1 MIRVTIG
8 TNTNRKAVNIDP
20 NRTIKSVLDEHEVN
34 YTTGTLHLD
43 GATLQ
48 PGEINKTFADF
59 GITDSCYL
67 ISVVKADN
75 ARAH

>member
-1 MIRVTIG
+1 MIKVTIG
-8 TNTNRKAVNIDP
+8 TNTNRKAVNVDP
-20 NRTIKSVLDEHEVN
+20 NRTIKSVLDEQGIN

-67 ISVVKADN
+67 IAVVKADN
-75 ARAH
+75 AH

>member
-1 MIRVTIG
+1 MIKVTIG
-8 TNTNRKAVNIDP
+8 TNTNRKAVNVDP
-20 NRTIKSVLDEHEVN
+20 NRTIKSVLDENEVN
-34 YTTGTLHLD
+34 YTVGILHLD

-67 ISVVKADN
+67 IAAVKADN
-75 ARAH
+75 AR

>member
-1 MIRVTIG
+1 MIKVTIG
-8 TNTNRKAVNIDP
+8 TNTNRKNVNVDP
-20 NRTIKSVLDEHEVN
+20 NRTIKSVLDEQNVN
-34 YTTGTLHLD
+34 YATGILQLD

-59 GITDSCYL
+59 NITESCYL

-75 ARAH
+75 AR

>member
-8 TNTNRKAVNIDP
+8 TNTNRKSVTVDP
-20 NRTIKSVLDEHEVN
+20 NRTIKSVLDENEVN
-34 YTTGTLHLD
+34 YITGTLHLD

-59 GITDSCYL
+59 NITESCYL

-75 ARAH
+75 AR

>member
-1 MIRVTIG
+1 MIKVTIG
-8 TNTNRKAVNIDP
+8 TNTNRRSVNVDP
-20 NRTIKSVLDEHEVN
+20 NRTIKSVLDEQGIN

-75 ARAH
+75 AR

>member
-1 MIRVTIG
+1 MIKVTIG
-8 TNTNRKAVNIDP
+8 TNTNRKAVNVDP
-20 NRTIKSVLDEHEVN
+20 NRTIKSVLDEQGIN

-75 ARAH
+75 AH

>member
-1 MIRVTIG
+1 MIKVTIG
-8 TNTNRKAVNIDP
+8 TNTNRRSVNVDP
-20 NRTIKSVLDEHEVN
+20 NRTIKSVLDEQGIN

-67 ISVVKADN
+67 IAVVKADN
-75 ARAH
+75 AR

>member
-1 MIRVTIG
+1 MIKVTIG
-8 TNTNRKAVNIDP
+8 TNTNRKAVNVDP
-20 NRTIKSVLDEHEVN
+20 NRTIKSVLDEQGIN

-59 GITDSCYL
+59 GITESCYL

-75 ARAH
+75 AR

>member
-8 TNTNRKAVNIDP
+8 TNTNRRSITVDP
-20 NRTIKSVLDEHEVN
+20 NRTIKSVLDEQDIN

-48 PGEINKTFADF
+48 PGEINKTFTDF
-59 GITDSCYL
+59 GITESCYL

-75 ARAH
+75 AR

>member
-1 MIRVTIG
+1 MIKVTIG
-8 TNTNRKAVNIDP
+8 TNTNRRNVNVDP
-20 NRTIKSVLDEHEVN
+20 NRTIKSVLDEQDIN
-34 YTTGTLHLD
+34 YSTGILQLD

-59 GITDSCYL
+59 NITESCYL

-75 ARAH
+75 AR

>member
-1 MIRVTIG
+1 MIKVTIG
-8 TNTNRKAVNIDP
+8 TNTNRKAVNVDP
-20 NRTIKSVLDEHEVN
+20 NRTIKSVLDEQAIN

-67 ISVVKADN
+67 IAVVKADN
-75 ARAH
+75 AR

>member
-8 TNTNRKAVNIDP
+8 TNTNRKAVNVDP
-20 NRTIKSVLDEHEVN
+20 NRTIKSVLDENDVN
-34 YTTGTLHLD
+34 YITGTLHLD

-48 PGEINKTFADF
+48 PGEINKTFAEF
-59 GITDSCYL
+59 GITESCYL

-75 ARAH
+75 AR

>member
-1 MIRVTIG
+1 MIKVTIG
-8 TNTNRKAVNIDP
+8 TNTNRKNVNVDP
-20 NRTIKSVLDEHEVN
+20 NRTIKSVLDENDIN
-34 YTTGTLHLD
+34 YITGTLHLD

-75 ARAH
+75 AR

>member
-1 MIRVTIG
+1 MIKVILG
-8 TNTNRKAVNIDP
+8 TNTNRKSITVDP
-20 NRTIKSVLDEHEVN
+20 NRTIKSVLDEQNIH
-34 YTTGTLHLD
+34 YATGILQLD

-59 GITDSCYL
+59 NITESCYL

-75 ARAH
+75 AR

>member
-1 MIRVTIG
+1 MIKVTIG
-8 TNTNRKAVNIDP
+8 TNTNRKAVNVDP
-20 NRTIKSVLDEHEVN
+20 NRTIKSVLDEQNVN
-34 YTTGTLHLD
+34 YATGILQLD

-59 GITDSCYL
+59 NITESCYL

-75 ARAH
+75 AR

>member
-1 MIRVTIG
+1 MIKVTIG
-8 TNTNRKAVNIDP
+8 TNTNRRSVNVDP
-20 NRTIKSVLDEHEVN
+20 NRTIKSVLDEQNVN
-34 YTTGTLHLD
+34 YATGILQLD

-75 ARAH
+75 AR

>member
-8 TNTNRKAVNIDP
+8 TNTNRKSVTVDP
-20 NRTIKSVLDEHEVN
+20 NRTIKSVLDENEVN
-34 YTTGTLHLD
+34 YITGTLHLD

-48 PGEINKTFADF
+48 PGEINKTFTDF
-59 GITDSCYL
+59 GITESCYL

-75 ARAH
+75 AR

>member
-8 TNTNRKAVNIDP
+8 TNTNRKTVNVDP
-20 NRTIKSVLDEHEVN
+20 NRTIKSVLDENDIN
-34 YTTGTLHLD
+34 YITGTLHLD

-59 GITDSCYL
+59 NITESCYL

-75 ARAH
+75 AR

>member
-1 MIRVTIG
+1 MIKVTIG
-8 TNTNRKAVNIDP
+8 TNTNRKAVNVDP
-20 NRTIKSVLDEHEVN
+20 NRTIKSVLDEQGIN

-67 ISVVKADN
+67 IAVVKADN
-75 ARAH
+75 AR

>member
-1 MIRVTIG
+1 MIKVTLG
-8 TNTNRKAVNIDP
+8 TNTNRKSITVDP
-20 NRTIKSVLDEHEVN
+20 GRTIKSVLDEQDIN

-75 ARAH
+75 AR

>member
-1 MIRVTIG
+1 MIKVTIG
-8 TNTNRKAVNIDP
+8 TNTNRKAVNVDP
-20 NRTIKSVLDEHEVN
+20 NRTIKSVLDEQDVN
-34 YTTGTLHLD
+34 YATGILQLD

-48 PGEINKTFADF
+48 PGEINKSFADF

-75 ARAH
+75 AR